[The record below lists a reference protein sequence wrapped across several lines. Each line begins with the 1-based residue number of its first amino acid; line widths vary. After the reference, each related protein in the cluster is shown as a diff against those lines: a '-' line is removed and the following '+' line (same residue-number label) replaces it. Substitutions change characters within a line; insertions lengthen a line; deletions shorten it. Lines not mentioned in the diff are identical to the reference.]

1 MSEAALVTEAL
12 TRTFGQRRAV
22 SALNLRV
29 EEGDVY
35 GFLGPNGAGKT
46 TAIRCMLG
54 LLRMDAGTVRIF
66 GESDR
71 VRQRE
76 HVGAMVETPAFHP
89 WMSGLDNL
97 KRAAAFSGRGGSA
110 ASLLEALEQVGLRGR
125 ERERVSSY
133 SLGMRQRLGIARA
146 LLGKPRLLILDEPT
160 NGLDPRGM
168 KEVRDLLS
176 SLASDH
182 QITIFISS
190 HLLGEVEQLCTR
202 VGIIDKGR
210 LIAEGAPA
218 ELTARQQVVVELGA
232 PDRAALQ
239 AALAQIPGAV
249 VLGEGAHGR
258 LRVSLSG
265 TLGLGAL
272 NRALMSAGVE
282 LGALIPLTESL
293 ESLFLSMTSED
304 LT

>member
-1 MSEAALVTEAL
+1 MAEPALVVNKL

-22 SALNLRV
+22 SKLDLRV
-29 EEGDVY
+29 EPGDVY

-54 LLRMDAGTVRIF
+54 LLRMDNGTVRIF
-66 GESDR
+66 GEDDP
-71 VRQRE
+71 VRQRR

-97 KRAAAFSGRGGSA
+97 KRAAAFAGRGTPAEIA
-110 ASLLEALEQVGLRGR
+110 AAIEQVGLKGR
-125 ERERVSSY
+125 ERDRVRGY

-146 LLGKPRLLILDEPT
+146 LLGSPRLLILDEPT

-168 KEVRDLLS
+168 KEVRDLLLD
-176 SLASDH
+176 LARSK

-202 VGIIDKGR
+202 VGIIEKGR
-210 LIAEGAPA
+210 LIAEGTPA
-218 ELTARQQVVVELGA
+218 ELAARQQVLVEVGA
-232 PDRAALQ
+232 PDPDALHAAIT
-239 AALAQIPGAV
+239 AVPGATIQ
-249 VLGEGAHGR
+249 GNTPAGR
-258 LRVSLSG
+258 LRVALSRELSTG
-265 TLGLGAL
+265 QLNAAL
-272 NRALMSAGVE
+272 VSAGVVVD
-282 LGALIPLTESL
+282 ALIPLTESL
-293 ESLFLSMTSED
+293 ESLFLSLTSED